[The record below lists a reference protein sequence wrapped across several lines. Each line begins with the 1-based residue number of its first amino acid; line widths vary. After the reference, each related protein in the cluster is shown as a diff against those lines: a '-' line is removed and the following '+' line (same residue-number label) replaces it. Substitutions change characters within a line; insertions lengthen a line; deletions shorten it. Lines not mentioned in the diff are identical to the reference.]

1 MKEEDLKAITKSIE
15 DKIGKEN
22 SGVIADDLGK
32 LYTLNKQ
39 TIETISKMEEKNK
52 DLTST
57 NEKLVIANGNL
68 LQSIPMG
75 KEETKI
81 EEEAEVK
88 PFNFKSLFD
97 DKGNF
102 LKK

>member
-81 EEEAEVK
+81 EEETEVK

>member
-75 KEETKI
+75 KEETKV
-81 EEEAEVK
+81 EEDVEVK